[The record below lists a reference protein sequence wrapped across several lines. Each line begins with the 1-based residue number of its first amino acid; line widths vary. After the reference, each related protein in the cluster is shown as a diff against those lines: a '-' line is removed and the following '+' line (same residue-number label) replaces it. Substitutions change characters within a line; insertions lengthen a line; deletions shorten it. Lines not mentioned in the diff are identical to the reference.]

1 MILHHLKKKKKYST
15 KDVENKII
23 CGETLNVLKTLP
35 DKSVQT
41 IITSPSYFL
50 KKEYENKNE
59 IWLNPQHLRNNEI
72 DIMCSRLIKVI
83 GTR

>member
-41 IITSPSYFL
+41 IGNHQQT
-50 KKEYENKNE
+50 
-59 IWLNPQHLRNNEI
+59 
-72 DIMCSRLIKVI
+72 LII
-83 GTR
+83 SLIELISLLFDLYYSG

>member
-50 KKEYENKNE
+50 KKEY
-59 IWLNPQHLRNNEI
+59 LYML
-72 DIMCSRLIKVI
+72 
-83 GTR
+83 

>member
-59 IWLNPQHLRNNEI
+59 IFDNYL
-72 DIMCSRLIKVI
+72 
-83 GTR
+83 